1 MTQGR
6 KQVSFA
12 LDSHASC
19 VRVGATRSS
28 GWTFESPSDDTWAD
42 SGFEWKAAFRHRYCS
57 WTDVFPSVATALLL
71 TLVDPATYVGNVYGT
86 VTDDSDAPIA
96 GALVMIVDSEQTVR
110 SCRTDSSGNFLINSV
125 PAPYDG
131 RDYTIIVTSEDKPGV
146 SVNVR
151 VLPGAVMALELRVHL
166 GAVSRVEHRYRH
178 EDETRPQASDTAGAN
193 YTKTVFATREG
204 LVGGTTA
211 NGHVI
216 VTNDHF
222 VALPSRRALST
233 NFGHEREVRLTYG
246 GRTVVAPVWD
256 IGPWNIHDDHWN
268 PPEIRETFK
277 DLPRGKPEAEAA
289 FLEGYNG
296 GLDERGR
303 LVRNPA
309 GIDLADGTF
318 WIDLAMLDNDRVEV
332 EYLWLDSAGPETS
345 DVLVLPNPA
354 TASLTITIDASATDA
369 SPISGAELFVDSI
382 GADGFGF
389 PATAADGAFDSATEA
404 ITANY
409 STAGWIEGSMHTIY
423 LHARDAYGNW
433 GTLKSAT
440 VSVVPQMPRRRRAV
454 RGGQAPSPVRRG
466 GTD

>member
-1 MTQGR
+1 M
-6 KQVSFA
+6 
-12 LDSHASC
+12 L
-19 VRVGATRSS
+19 
-28 GWTFESPSDDTWAD
+28 PSI
-42 SGFEWKAAFRHRYCS
+42 
-57 WTDVFPSVATALLL
+57 ATALLL

-86 VTDDSDAPIA
+86 VTDDSSAPIA
-96 GALVMIVDSEQTVR
+96 GALVTIVDSEQTVR
-110 SCRTDSSGNFLINSV
+110 SGRTDSSGNFLIHSV

-131 RDYTIIVTSEDKPGV
+131 RDYTIVVTNDDKPGV
-146 SVNVR
+146 SVNSVR
-151 VLPGAVMALELRVHL
+151 VLPGAVMALEMHVHL

-178 EDETRPQASDTAGAN
+178 ERATTNLAIENFTRTI
-193 YTKTVFATREG
+193 FATREG

-216 VTNDHF
+216 VTNDRF
-222 VALPSRRALST
+222 AALPSRRALST
-233 NFGHEREVRLTYG
+233 NFGHEREVRIAYR
-246 GRTVVAPVWD
+246 GRTVVVPIWD
-256 IGPWNIHDDHWN
+256 IGPWNIHDDYWN
-268 PPEIRETFK
+268 PPEVRETFK

-354 TASLTITIDASATDA
+354 TPSLTITIDASATDA
-369 SPISGAELFVDSI
+369 SPITGAEFFVDTI
-382 GADGFGF
+382 GADGFGSA
-389 PATAADGAFDSATEA
+389 ATAADGAFDSATEA
-404 ITANY
+404 ITARY

-440 VSVVPQMPRRRRAV
+440 ISIVSQMPRRRRAV
-454 RGGQAPSPVRRG
+454 RR
-466 GTD
+466 